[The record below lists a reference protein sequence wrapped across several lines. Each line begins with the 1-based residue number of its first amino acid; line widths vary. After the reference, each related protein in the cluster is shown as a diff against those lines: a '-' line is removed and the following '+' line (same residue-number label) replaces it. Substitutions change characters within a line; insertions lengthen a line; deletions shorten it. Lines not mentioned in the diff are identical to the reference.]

1 MAATLE
7 SIKKEIVAQQEAQNG
22 ELEDLDIEGIPIG
35 QFDSQSANLIQT
47 HQNLISLS
55 LVECQLKNLD
65 GFPKLTNLENLI
77 LEANQLDGSAI
88 TYISKN
94 FKKLACLSLAD
105 NKISKFEEI
114 EPLKQLKQLQQLDLA
129 DNPITQL
136 PGYFNKIF
144 EIVPSLQVLDN
155 KDKEGQE
162 IQYSSEG
169 EDEGD
174 EYDDLGGKDGD
185 EDDDEEFDEDEDDED
200 EESDAKPVKKNKK

>member
-7 SIKKEIVAQQEAQNG
+7 SIKKEITAQQEAQNG
-22 ELEDLDIEGIPIG
+22 ELEDLDIEGIAIG
-35 QFDSQSANLIQT
+35 QFDSQSANLIQQ
-47 HQNLISLS
+47 HQNLVSLS
-55 LVECQLKNLD
+55 LVECQLKNLE
-65 GFPKLTNLENLI
+65 GFPKLNNLENLI
-77 LEANQLDGSAI
+77 LEANQLDGQAI

-105 NKISKFEEI
+105 NNIKTFEDV

-144 EIVPSLQVLDN
+144 ELLPSLSVLDN

-162 IQYSSEG
+162 IQFSSDE
-169 EDEGD
+169 EEGD
-174 EYDDLGGKDGD
+174 EYDELGAKDGD
-185 EDDDEEFDEDEDDED
+185 DDEDDQFDEDEEDEDDE
-200 EESDAKPVKKNKK
+200 SDVKPVKKQKK

>member
-1 MAATLE
+1 MAATLDQ
-7 SIKKEIVAQQEAQNG
+7 IKKEIIAQQEAQNG
-22 ELEDLDIEGIPIG
+22 ELEDLDIEGIAIV
-35 QFDSQSANLIQT
+35 QFDNQSANLIQQ

-55 LVECQLKNLD
+55 LVECQLKNLE
-65 GFPKLTNLENLI
+65 GFPKLNNLENLI
-77 LEANQLDGSAI
+77 LESNQLEGSAI
-88 TYISKN
+88 SYISKN

-105 NKISKFEEI
+105 NKIQKFEEV

-144 EIVPSLQVLDN
+144 ELIPSLQILDN

-162 IQYSSEG
+162 IELSSG

-174 EYDDLGGKDGD
+174 ESDELGGKEGD
-185 EDDDEEFDEDEDDED
+185 EEDDDEFDDDEEDDD
-200 EESDAKPVKKNKK
+200 ESDVKPVKKTKK

>member
-7 SIKKEIVAQQEAQNG
+7 QIKKEITAQQEAQNG
-22 ELEDLDIEGIPIG
+22 ELEDLDIEGIAIG
-35 QFDSQSANLIQT
+35 QFDSQSANLIQQ

-55 LVECQLKNLD
+55 LVECKLKSME
-65 GFPKLTNLENLI
+65 GFPKLNNLENLI

-105 NKISKFEEI
+105 NKIAKFEDV
-114 EPLKQLKQLQQLDLA
+114 EPLKQLKQLQQLDLG

-144 EIVPSLQVLDN
+144 ELIPSLSVLDN

-162 IQYSSEG
+162 IQYSSD

-174 EYDDLGGKDGD
+174 EYDDLGAKDAD
-185 EDDDEEFDEDEDDED
+185 EDEEDEFDEDEDDED
-200 EESDAKPVKKNKK
+200 DESDVKPVKKTKK